1 MASASPGSTRSRE
14 QGFVD
19 RKRQEGH
26 GAGWRS
32 VVCTSTALTF
42 TQTSAFSFAIAVAK
56 AKAKAEDLANN
67 LTQENL
73 PGSQGGSESQLT
85 LRLQTFRGP
94 ARRPRSAQSA
104 ARDRPTP
111 AAETPVSGT
120 PEAPPILS

>member
-1 MASASPGSTRSRE
+1 MAFASPGSTRSRE
-14 QGFVD
+14 QGFFD
-19 RKRQEGH
+19 RKLQEGH
-26 GAGWRS
+26 GARWRS
-32 VVCTSTALTF
+32 FVCTSTALTF
-42 TQTSAFSFAIAVAK
+42 TQTSASSFAIAV

-73 PGSQGGSESQLT
+73 PGARGGSESQLT

-111 AAETPVSGT
+111 GAETPVSGT
-120 PEAPPILS
+120 LEAPPILS